1 MKKNFNMKRLDIF
14 ALMVAV
20 FLYPVPL
27 HAQINKPIYVSLPG
41 PGNIQHLAY
50 VVAKEK
56 KFYDEA
62 GLTNVNIVVLRGN
75 AMNVQA
81 LMSGSVHYSSAF
93 GPSMQAMFR
102 GEQIRVLLQIFNQ
115 IPFGLI
121 TRPEIKRLADLKGTK
136 IAVTFGGSTYSVLQ
150 ALFAKHGYNE
160 KFAEYLNIPDNEGKA
175 IALMQG
181 RAVAALMAPP
191 TDRPLLKAGMKRLIY
206 LGDEFKNVP
215 FSALQA
221 TAKQIQDEPDMTQRM
236 VNAVMKALYWIRA
249 NRERSIDII
258 MKNGRLD
265 QRDLAASL
273 YDLMRDA
280 YIPALSPEGLYK
292 RAELEFAL
300 LKERP
305 NFKPEQFI
313 DDRFYRAALKAL
325 ANEPGGKS

>member
-1 MKKNFNMKRLDIF
+1 MKMIGVLI
-14 ALMVAV
+14 ALLVVLASPMPSA
-20 FLYPVPL
+20 
-27 HAQINKPIYVSLPG
+27 AQHTKPIYVSLPG
-41 PGNIQHLAY
+41 PGNVQHLAY
-50 VVAKEK
+50 YVAKEK
-56 KFYDEA
+56 KFYEEM
-62 GLTNVNIVVLRGN
+62 GLSNVNIVVLRGN

-121 TRPEIKRLADLKGTK
+121 TGPNVKRLEDLKGTK

-150 ALFAKHGYNE
+150 ALFVKHGFNE

-181 RAVAALMAPP
+181 RASAALMAPP
-191 TDRPLLKAGMKRLIY
+191 TDRPLLKAGYKRLIY

-221 TAKQIQDEPDMTQRM
+221 MNKQIQDEPDMTQRM

-249 NRERSIDII
+249 NREGSIDVI
-258 MKNGRLD
+258 MKAGRMNE
-265 QRDLAASL
+265 REVAGSL
-273 YDLMRDA
+273 YDLMREA
-280 YIPALSPEGLYK
+280 YVPSLSAEGLYK
-292 RAELEFAL
+292 RAELEFAI

-305 NFKPEQFI
+305 NFKPEQFV
-313 DDRFYRAALKAL
+313 DDRFYKNALKSL
-325 ANEPGGKS
+325 AREPGAKS

>member
-1 MKKNFNMKRLDIF
+1 MKRIPSF
-14 ALMVAV
+14 ALMLTVA
-20 FLYPVPL
+20 LCSSPL
-27 HAQINKPIYVSLPG
+27 RAQINKPIYISLPG

-56 KFYDEA
+56 KFYDEM

-81 LMSGSVHYSSAF
+81 LLSGSVHYSSAF
-93 GPSMQAMFR
+93 GPSMQAMFK

-121 TRPEIKRLADLKGTK
+121 TRPEIKRLEDLKGQK

-150 ALFAKHGYNE
+150 ALFVKYGHSE

-175 IALMQG
+175 IALVQG
-181 RAVAALMAPP
+181 RAAAALFAPP
-191 TDRPLLKAGMKRLIY
+191 TDRPLLKAGFKRLIY
-206 LGDEFKNVP
+206 MGDEFKNVP

-221 TAKQIQDEPDMTQRM
+221 MAKQVQVEPDMTERM
-236 VNAVMKALYWIRA
+236 VKAVMKALYWIRA
-249 NRERSIDII
+249 NREGSIDII

-265 QRDLAASL
+265 QRDIAASL

-280 YIPALSPEGLYK
+280 YIPSLTPEDLYK
-292 RAELEFAL
+292 RAELEFAV
-300 LKERP
+300 LKEKP

-313 DDRFYRAALKAL
+313 DDRFYRGALKAL
-325 ANEPGGKS
+325 ANEPGAKS

>member
-1 MKKNFNMKRLDIF
+1 MKRSSIF
-14 ALMVAV
+14 AFMLALFVSTT
-20 FLYPVPL
+20 PL
-27 HAQINKPIYVSLPG
+27 GAQITKPIYISLPG
-41 PGNIQHLAY
+41 PGNVQHLAY

-56 KFYDEA
+56 KFYDEM
-62 GLTNVNIVVLRGN
+62 GLTNVSIVVLRGN

-81 LMSGSVHYSSAF
+81 LVSGSVHYSSAF
-93 GPSMQAMFR
+93 GPSMQAMFK

-121 TRPEIKRLADLKGTK
+121 TRPEIKRLEDLKGQK

-150 ALFAKHGYNE
+150 ALFVKHGYNE

-175 IALMQG
+175 IAIMQG
-181 RAVAALMAPP
+181 RAAAALMAPP
-191 TDRPLLKAGMKRLIY
+191 TDRPLLKAGMKRLVY

-221 TAKQIQDEPDMTQRM
+221 MAKQVQAEPDMTERM
-236 VNAVMKALYWIRA
+236 VKAVMKALYWIRA
-249 NRERSIDII
+249 NREGSIDII

-265 QRDLAASL
+265 QHDIAASL

-292 RAELEFAL
+292 RAELEFAV

-313 DDRFYRAALKAL
+313 DDRFYKTALKAL
-325 ANEPGGKS
+325 ASEPGAKS

>member
-1 MKKNFNMKRLDIF
+1 MKRLSIF
-14 ALMVAV
+14 AFMLLLFVS
-20 FLYPVPL
+20 PPL
-27 HAQINKPIYVSLPG
+27 GAQINKPIYISLPG
-41 PGNIQHLAY
+41 PGNVQHLAY

-56 KFYDEA
+56 KFYDEM
-62 GLTNVNIVVLRGN
+62 GLTNVSIVVLRGN

-81 LMSGSVHYSSAF
+81 LLSGSVHYSSAF
-93 GPSMQAMFR
+93 GPSMQAMFK

-121 TRPEIKRLADLKGTK
+121 TRPEIKRLEDLKGQK

-150 ALFAKHGYNE
+150 ALFVKHGYNE

-181 RAVAALMAPP
+181 RAAAALMAPP
-191 TDRPLLKAGMKRLIY
+191 TDRPLLKAGMKRLVY

-221 TAKQIQDEPDMTQRM
+221 MAKQVQAEPDMTERM
-236 VNAVMKALYWIRA
+236 VKAVMKALYWIRA
-249 NRERSIDII
+249 NREGSIDII

-265 QRDLAASL
+265 QRDIAASL

-292 RAELEFAL
+292 RAELEFAV
-300 LKERP
+300 LKEKP

-313 DDRFYRAALKAL
+313 DDRFYKTALKAL
-325 ANEPGGKS
+325 ASEPGAKS

>member
-1 MKKNFNMKRLDIF
+1 MKRLSLF
-14 ALMVAV
+14 ALVLAV
-20 FLYPVPL
+20 FPFPISL

-41 PGNIQHLAY
+41 PGNVQHLAY

-56 KFYDEA
+56 KFYDEM
-62 GLTNVNIVVLRGN
+62 GLSNVNIVVLRGN

-81 LMSGSVHYSSAF
+81 LISGSVHYSSAF

-102 GEQIRVLLQIFNQ
+102 GEPIRILLQIFNQ

-121 TRPEIKRLADLKGTK
+121 TRPEIKRLEDLKGQK

-150 ALFAKHGYNE
+150 ALFAKYGYNE

-221 TAKQIQDEPDMTQRM
+221 TAKQIQDEPDMTQRI
-236 VNAVMKALYWIRA
+236 VNAVVKALYWIRA
-249 NRERSIDII
+249 NREGTIDII
-258 MKNGRLD
+258 QKQGRLD
-265 QRDLAASL
+265 QREIAASL

-280 YIPALSPEGLYK
+280 FVPALSPEGIYK
-292 RAELEFAL
+292 RAELEFAV

-305 NFKPEQFI
+305 NFKPEQFV
-313 DDRFYRAALKAL
+313 DDRFYKAALKTL
-325 ANEPGGKS
+325 AREPGARM

>member
-1 MKKNFNMKRLDIF
+1 MKRLNFF
-14 ALMVAV
+14 AFTMMVAC
-20 FLYPVPL
+20 FASPL
-27 HAQINKPIYVSLPG
+27 GAQISKPIYVSLPG

-56 KFYDEA
+56 KFYDEM
-62 GLTNVNIVVLRGN
+62 GLSNVNIVVLRGN

-81 LMSGSVHYSSAF
+81 LLSGSVHYSSAF
-93 GPSMQAMFR
+93 GPAMQAMFK

-121 TRPEIKRLADLKGTK
+121 TRPEIKRLEDLKGQK

-150 ALFAKHGYNE
+150 ALFAKYGYGE

-181 RAVAALMAPP
+181 RAAAALMAPP
-191 TDRPLLKAGMKRLIY
+191 TDRPLLKAGMKRLVY

-221 TAKQIQDEPDMTQRM
+221 MAKHVQAEPDMTERM
-236 VNAVMKALYWIRA
+236 VKAVMKALYWIRA
-249 NRERSIDII
+249 NREGSIDIV

-265 QRDLAASL
+265 QREIAASL

-280 YIPALSPEGLYK
+280 YIPSLSPEGLYK
-292 RAELEFAL
+292 RAELEFAV
-300 LKERP
+300 LKEKP

-313 DDRFYRAALKAL
+313 DDRFYKTALKAL
-325 ANEPGGKS
+325 ANEPGAKS

>member
-1 MKKNFNMKRLDIF
+1 MKRLSY
-14 ALMVAV
+14 AV
-20 FLYPVPL
+20 LLLIVLFLPASL
-27 HAQINKPIYVSLPG
+27 CAQISKPIYISLPG
-41 PGNIQHLAY
+41 PGNVQHLAY

-56 KFYDEA
+56 KCYDEM

-121 TRPEIKRLADLKGTK
+121 TRPEIKRLEDLKGTK

-150 ALFAKHGYNE
+150 ALFAKHGLGE

-175 IALMQG
+175 IALVQG
-181 RAVAALMAPP
+181 RAAAALFAPP
-191 TDRPLLKAGMKRLIY
+191 TDRPLLKAGFKRLIY
-206 LGDEFKNVP
+206 MGDEFKNVP

-221 TAKQIQDEPDMTQRM
+221 MAKHVQAEPDMTERM
-236 VNAVMKALYWIRA
+236 VKAIMKALYWIRA
-249 NRERSIDII
+249 NREGSIEII

-265 QRDLAASL
+265 EREVAASL

-292 RAELEFAL
+292 RAELEFAV
-300 LKERP
+300 LKEKP

-313 DDRFYRAALKAL
+313 DDRFYKSGLKAL
-325 ANEPGGKS
+325 ANEPGAKS

>member
-1 MKKNFNMKRLDIF
+1 MKRLSLL
-14 ALMVAV
+14 ALVLAV
-20 FLYPVPL
+20 FPFPLSL

-41 PGNIQHLAY
+41 PGNVQHLAY

-56 KFYDEA
+56 KFYDEM
-62 GLTNVNIVVLRGN
+62 GLSNVNIVVLRGN

-81 LMSGSVHYSSAF
+81 LISGSVHYSSAF

-102 GEQIRVLLQIFNQ
+102 GEPIRILLQIFNQ

-121 TRPEIKRLADLKGTK
+121 TRPDIKRLEDLKGQK

-150 ALFAKHGYNE
+150 ALFAKYGYNE

-221 TAKQIQDEPDMTQRM
+221 TAKQIQDEPDMTQRI
-236 VNAVMKALYWIRA
+236 VNAVVKALYWIRA
-249 NRERSIDII
+249 NREGTIDII
-258 MKNGRLD
+258 QKQGRLD
-265 QRDLAASL
+265 QREIAASL

-280 YIPALSPEGLYK
+280 FVPALSPEGIYK
-292 RAELEFAL
+292 RAELEFAV

-305 NFKPEQFI
+305 NFKPEQFV
-313 DDRFYRAALKAL
+313 DDRFYKAALKTL
-325 ANEPGGKS
+325 AREPGAKM

>member
-1 MKKNFNMKRLDIF
+1 MKRLNFF
-14 ALMVAV
+14 AFTMMVAC
-20 FLYPVPL
+20 FASPL
-27 HAQINKPIYVSLPG
+27 GAQVSKPIYVSLPG

-56 KFYDEA
+56 KFYDEM
-62 GLTNVNIVVLRGN
+62 GLSNVNIVVLRGN

-81 LMSGSVHYSSAF
+81 LLSGSVHYSSAF
-93 GPSMQAMFR
+93 GPSMQAMFK

-121 TRPEIKRLADLKGTK
+121 TRPEIKRLEDLKGQK

-150 ALFAKHGYNE
+150 ALFAKYGYGE

-181 RAVAALMAPP
+181 RASAALMAPP
-191 TDRPLLKAGMKRLIY
+191 TDRPLLKAGMKRLVY

-221 TAKQIQDEPDMTQRM
+221 MAKHVQAEPDMTERM
-236 VNAVMKALYWIRA
+236 VKAVMKALYWIRA
-249 NRERSIDII
+249 NREGSIDII

-265 QRDLAASL
+265 QRDIAASL

-280 YIPALSPEGLYK
+280 YIPSLSPEGLYK
-292 RAELEFAL
+292 RAELEFAV
-300 LKERP
+300 LKDKP

-313 DDRFYRAALKAL
+313 DDRFYKTALKAL
-325 ANEPGGKS
+325 ANEPGAKS

>member
-1 MKKNFNMKRLDIF
+1 MKPSNIF
-14 ALMVAV
+14 ALTLGIVL
-20 FLYPVPL
+20 FSLPL
-27 HAQINKPIYVSLPG
+27 HAQISKPIYVSLPG
-41 PGNIQHLAY
+41 PGNVQHLAY

-56 KFYDEA
+56 KFYEEM

-81 LMSGSVHYSSAF
+81 LMSGSVQYSSAF

-102 GEQIRVLLQIFNQ
+102 GEAVRVLLQIFNQ

-121 TRPEIKRLADLKGTK
+121 VRPEIHRLDDLKGMK
-136 IAVTFGGSTYSVLQ
+136 VAVTFGGSTYSVLQ
-150 ALFAKHGYNE
+150 ALFAKYGFSD

-181 RAVAALMAPP
+181 RASAALMAPP
-191 TDRPLLKAGMKRLIY
+191 TDRPLLKAGMKRLVY

-221 TAKQIQDEPDMTQRM
+221 MAKHIQSEPEMTERM
-236 VNAVMKALYWIRA
+236 VKAVMKALYWIRA
-249 NRERSIDII
+249 NREGSIDII
-258 MKNGRLD
+258 MKNGRLNE
-265 QRDLAASL
+265 RDVAASL

-280 YIPALSPEGLYK
+280 YIPALTPEGLYK
-292 RAELEFAL
+292 RAELEFVL
-300 LKERP
+300 LKEKP

-313 DDRFYRAALKAL
+313 DDRFFKAALKAL
-325 ANEPGGKS
+325 ANEPVTKS

>member
-1 MKKNFNMKRLDIF
+1 MTRSSIF
-14 ALMVAV
+14 AFMLAL
-20 FLYPVPL
+20 FVPTPPL
-27 HAQINKPIYVSLPG
+27 GAQIAKPIYISLPG
-41 PGNIQHLAY
+41 PGNVQHLAY

-56 KFYDEA
+56 KFYDEMA
-62 GLTNVNIVVLRGN
+62 LTNVSIVVLRGN

-81 LMSGSVHYSSAF
+81 LVSGSVHYSSAF
-93 GPSMQAMFR
+93 GPSMQAMFK

-121 TRPEIKRLADLKGTK
+121 TRPEIKRLEDLKGQK

-175 IALMQG
+175 IAIMQG
-181 RAVAALMAPP
+181 RAAAALMAPP
-191 TDRPLLKAGMKRLIY
+191 TDRPLLKAGMKRLVY

-221 TAKQIQDEPDMTQRM
+221 MAKQVQAEPDMTERM
-236 VNAVMKALYWIRA
+236 VKAVMKALYWIRA
-249 NRERSIDII
+249 NREGSIDII

-265 QRDLAASL
+265 QRDIAASL

-280 YIPALSPEGLYK
+280 YIPALSPDGLYK
-292 RAELEFAL
+292 RAELEFAV
-300 LKERP
+300 LKEKP

-313 DDRFYRAALKAL
+313 DDRFYKTALKAL
-325 ANEPGGKS
+325 ASEPGAKF

>member
-1 MKKNFNMKRLDIF
+1 MKRLNFF
-14 ALMVAV
+14 AFTVAV
-20 FLYPVPL
+20 ACFASPVS
-27 HAQINKPIYVSLPG
+27 AQISKPIYVSLPG

-56 KFYDEA
+56 KFYDEM
-62 GLTNVNIVVLRGN
+62 GLTDVNIVVLRGN

-81 LMSGSVHYSSAF
+81 LLSSSVHYSSAF
-93 GPSMQAMFR
+93 GPSMQAMFK

-121 TRPEIKRLADLKGTK
+121 TRPEIKRLEDLKGQK

-150 ALFAKHGYNE
+150 ALFVKYGHSE

-175 IALMQG
+175 IALVQG
-181 RAVAALMAPP
+181 RAAAALFAPP
-191 TDRPLLKAGMKRLIY
+191 TDRPLLKAGFKRLIY
-206 LGDEFKNVP
+206 MGDEFKNVP

-221 TAKQIQDEPDMTQRM
+221 MAKQVQVEPDMTERM
-236 VNAVMKALYWIRA
+236 VKAVMKALYWIRA
-249 NRERSIDII
+249 NREGSIDII

-265 QRDLAASL
+265 QRDIAASL

-280 YIPALSPEGLYK
+280 YIPSLSPEGLYK
-292 RAELEFAL
+292 RAELEFAV
-300 LKERP
+300 LKEKP

-313 DDRFYRAALKAL
+313 DDRFYRGALKAL
-325 ANEPGGKS
+325 ANEPGAKS

>member
-1 MKKNFNMKRLDIF
+1 MKRSSIF
-14 ALMVAV
+14 AFMLVLFV
-20 FLYPVPL
+20 STPPL
-27 HAQINKPIYVSLPG
+27 RAQITKPIYISLPG
-41 PGNIQHLAY
+41 PGNVQHLGY

-56 KFYDEA
+56 KFYDEM
-62 GLTNVNIVVLRGN
+62 GLTNVSIVVLRGN

-81 LMSGSVHYSSAF
+81 LVSGSVHYSSAF
-93 GPSMQAMFR
+93 GPSMQAMFK

-121 TRPEIKRLADLKGTK
+121 TRPEIKRLEDLKGQK

-150 ALFAKHGYNE
+150 ALFVKHGYNE
-160 KFAEYLNIPDNEGKA
+160 KFAEYLNIPDNEGKVIA
-175 IALMQG
+175 IMQG
-181 RAVAALMAPP
+181 RAAAALMAPP
-191 TDRPLLKAGMKRLIY
+191 TDRPLLKAGMKRLVY

-221 TAKQIQDEPDMTQRM
+221 MAKQVQAETDMTERM
-236 VNAVMKALYWIRA
+236 VKAVMKALYWIRA
-249 NRERSIDII
+249 NREGSIDII

-265 QRDLAASL
+265 QRDIAASL

-292 RAELEFAL
+292 RAELEFAV
-300 LKERP
+300 LKEKP

-313 DDRFYRAALKAL
+313 DDRFYKTALKAL
-325 ANEPGGKS
+325 ASEPGAKS

>member
-1 MKKNFNMKRLDIF
+1 MKRIRIF
-14 ALMVAV
+14 ALMLTVA
-20 FLYPVPL
+20 LCSSPL
-27 HAQINKPIYVSLPG
+27 RAQISKPIYVSLPG

-56 KFYDEA
+56 KFYDEM
-62 GLTNVNIVVLRGN
+62 GLSNVNIVVLRGN

-81 LMSGSVHYSSAF
+81 LLSGSVHYSSAF
-93 GPSMQAMFR
+93 GPSMQAMFK

-121 TRPEIKRLADLKGTK
+121 TRPEIKRLEDLKGQK

-150 ALFAKHGYNE
+150 ALFAKYGYGE

-181 RAVAALMAPP
+181 RAAAALMAPP
-191 TDRPLLKAGMKRLIY
+191 TDRPLLKAGMKRLVY

-221 TAKQIQDEPDMTQRM
+221 MAKHVQAEPDMTERM
-236 VNAVMKALYWIRA
+236 VRAVMKALYWIRA
-249 NRERSIDII
+249 NREGSIDIV

-265 QRDLAASL
+265 QREIAASL

-280 YIPALSPEGLYK
+280 YIPSLSPEGLYK
-292 RAELEFAL
+292 RAELEFAV
-300 LKERP
+300 LKDKP

-313 DDRFYRAALKAL
+313 DDRFYKTALKAL
-325 ANEPGGKS
+325 ANEPGAKS

>member
-1 MKKNFNMKRLDIF
+1 MKRLNFF
-14 ALMVAV
+14 AFTMMVGCFAS
-20 FLYPVPL
+20 PL
-27 HAQINKPIYVSLPG
+27 GAQVSKPLYVSLPG

-56 KFYDEA
+56 KFYDEM

-81 LMSGSVHYSSAF
+81 LLSGSVHYSSAF
-93 GPSMQAMFR
+93 GPSMQAMFK

-121 TRPEIKRLADLKGTK
+121 TRPEIKRLEDLKGQK

-150 ALFAKHGYNE
+150 ALFAKYGYGE

-181 RAVAALMAPP
+181 RAAAALMAPP
-191 TDRPLLKAGMKRLIY
+191 TDRPLLKAGMKRLVY

-221 TAKQIQDEPDMTQRM
+221 MAKHVQAEPDMTERM
-236 VNAVMKALYWIRA
+236 VRAVMKALYWIRA
-249 NRERSIDII
+249 NREGSIDIV

-265 QRDLAASL
+265 QREIAASL

-280 YIPALSPEGLYK
+280 YIPSLSPEGLYK
-292 RAELEFAL
+292 RAELEFAV
-300 LKERP
+300 LKDKP

-313 DDRFYRAALKAL
+313 DDRFYKTALKAL
-325 ANEPGGKS
+325 ANEPGAKS

>member
-1 MKKNFNMKRLDIF
+1 MKRLSTI
-14 ALMVAV
+14 ALILAA
-20 FLYPVPL
+20 LLAPIPL
-27 HAQINKPIYVSLPG
+27 HAQISKPIYVSLPG
-41 PGNIQHLAY
+41 PGNVQHLAY
-50 VVAKEK
+50 IVAREK
-56 KFYDEA
+56 KFYDEM

-121 TRPEIKRLADLKGTK
+121 TRPEIKRLEDLKGQK

-150 ALFAKHGYNE
+150 ALFAKYGHGD

-175 IALMQG
+175 VALMQG
-181 RAVAALMAPP
+181 RASAALMAPP

-221 TAKQIQDEPDMTQRM
+221 MAKHIQAEPDMTERM
-236 VNAVMKALYWIRA
+236 VKAVMKALYWIRA
-249 NRERSIDII
+249 NREGSIDII

-265 QRDLAASL
+265 QREIGASL

-280 YIPALSPEGLYK
+280 FIPGLSPEGVYK
-292 RAELEFAL
+292 RAELEFAV
-300 LKERP
+300 LKEKP

-313 DDRFYRAALKAL
+313 DERFYKTALKAL
-325 ANEPGGKS
+325 ANEPGAKS

>member
-1 MKKNFNMKRLDIF
+1 MLS
-14 ALMVAV
+14 
-20 FLYPVPL
+20 PL
-27 HAQINKPIYVSLPG
+27 GAQISKPIYISLPG

-56 KFYDEA
+56 KFYDEM

-81 LMSGSVHYSSAF
+81 LLSGSVHYSSAF
-93 GPSMQAMFR
+93 GPSMQAMFK

-121 TRPEIKRLADLKGTK
+121 TRPEIKRLEDLKGQK

-150 ALFAKHGYNE
+150 ALFAKYGYGE

-181 RAVAALMAPP
+181 RAAAALMAPP
-191 TDRPLLKAGMKRLIY
+191 TDRPLLKAGMKRLVY

-221 TAKQIQDEPDMTQRM
+221 MAKQVQAEPDMTERM
-236 VNAVMKALYWIRA
+236 VKAVMKALYWIRA
-249 NRERSIDII
+249 NREGSIDII

-265 QRDLAASL
+265 QREIAASL

-280 YIPALSPEGLYK
+280 YIPSLSPEGLYK
-292 RAELEFAL
+292 RAELEFAV
-300 LKERP
+300 LKEKP

-313 DDRFYRAALKAL
+313 DDRFYKTALKAL
-325 ANEPGGKS
+325 ANEPGAKS

>member
-1 MKKNFNMKRLDIF
+1 MKRLNFF
-14 ALMVAV
+14 AFTMMVAC
-20 FLYPVPL
+20 FASPL
-27 HAQINKPIYVSLPG
+27 GAQVSKPIYVSLPG

-56 KFYDEA
+56 KFYDEM
-62 GLTNVNIVVLRGN
+62 GLSNVNIVVLRGN

-81 LMSGSVHYSSAF
+81 LLLGSVHYSSAF
-93 GPSMQAMFR
+93 GPSMQAMFK

-121 TRPEIKRLADLKGTK
+121 TRPEIKRLEDLKGQK

-150 ALFAKHGYNE
+150 ALFAKYGYGE

-181 RAVAALMAPP
+181 RAAAALMAPP
-191 TDRPLLKAGMKRLIY
+191 TDRPLLKAGMKRLVY

-215 FSALQA
+215 FSALQ
-221 TAKQIQDEPDMTQRM
+221 TMAKHVQAEPDMTERM
-236 VNAVMKALYWIRA
+236 VKAVMKALYWIRA
-249 NRERSIDII
+249 NREGSIDIV

-265 QRDLAASL
+265 QREIAASL

-280 YIPALSPEGLYK
+280 YIPSLSPEGLYK
-292 RAELEFAL
+292 RAELEFAV
-300 LKERP
+300 LKEKP

-313 DDRFYRAALKAL
+313 DDRFYKTALKAL
-325 ANEPGGKS
+325 ANEPGAKS